1 MKRAAL
7 TLALGTGLLAAVLG
21 TAAAADQRA
30 QDPYE
35 MQSPFAIQVAGDRT
49 LVTRLPAAADAS
61 AAPALLI
68 PLPPDATTWSVN
80 LTAGGG
86 SVSGDA
92 RLPRLRGLPVA
103 VVNTA
108 GLDDGARFE
117 VVHDGDWASARDD
130 RLRSS
135 AFDAALGAGGGLP
148 ADAAGKSLA
157 PSRGTYVVITTPAY
171 AAAAAPLLDWKRAKG
186 LEVRLATTEE
196 TGATNVAVRDWLR
209 AAYASWDAP
218 PEYVLILGDVGD
230 VPAWSISQ
238 NVTDLP
244 YALMDEGDWLPDLML
259 GRMPVSS
266 LTEAQTVVNKSVAY
280 ERDPY
285 RTDEGWLTRQL
296 MVAGNYGS
304 DTPVSTVAWCGR
316 QLMSLGFQAATHVSF
331 PPLFNG
337 VFPITQAL
345 QAGASMVVYR
355 GWAYGTAGW
364 EPPHFTVTEI
374 PNVNNGA
381 MTPVVMSFVCLNG
394 DFAADAPCFGEVF
407 LRQGTPETRKGAVAF
422 IGNGEHWSHT
432 RYNDAM
438 AISFFERITD
448 PAVTDL
454 GSLMLAGK
462 LRFLA
467 FFPHEL
473 EFEATGEESVEFY
486 FHIYNL
492 LGDPELN
499 FWKGPVSEPVVV
511 HDAACPPG
519 SGRFDVTVAEQDG
532 TTPLA
537 GARVGLTQSGELVG
551 AGWTGADGVARLT
564 LAALAEGAPLTV
576 TVTAPNR
583 FAVQHE
589 VAVAQPAARL
599 ALTGLTWENP
609 VGSGNGDGVINAAEV
624 LHVYPVVT
632 NTGTATA
639 TGVTL
644 SLTVDGPAGVEHGT
658 FALPD
663 LAGGAVHACAGEEYF
678 RVGLLTTADDGA
690 LLNLFLDAAHDGAVD
705 RDGRTLVVG
714 GPALRLESLLVGGD
728 GVLRQGLENALTV
741 VLRNEGSLPFPGGQA
756 RLNLLGAGIGAVG
769 VQYADVPAIA
779 AGATVSLPTAVT
791 LVVDATVPTG
801 RAAALELVVS
811 DAAPADYQAVLPA
824 TLLVGEIDA
833 GAPSGP
839 DAHGY
844 WALDSADA
852 VDYPDL
858 APAYRWTHLDPALGG
873 AGVPVVFAVDNEVKL
888 VDLPFA
894 FTYYGQVFDGQI
906 RVSENGWISFDT
918 DDELEFYNWPL
929 PSSHGNHSMVA
940 PFWDNFDPT
949 LAGTGGVFTRHDA
962 VAGTFTIEW
971 SRLRHYQP
979 EIDDV
984 QTFQLVLRDPALH
997 PAPGGDGE
1005 MLFLYRQVLNRDTL
1019 RQYATVGW
1027 ESPAETDGVQLSY
1040 SDVYAPGAAPIG
1052 PGLAVLVTTRTPVHE
1067 PYVAELAAERSAG
1080 AVTLAWRP
1088 ADDRPVA
1095 GWLVV
1100 RDGADGEVALTP
1112 APLPATA
1119 RGFVDASAP
1128 AADATYRLVALH
1140 AYGHRSAAATATAA
1154 ATGSFAG
1161 GGLFLSPGQPNPA
1174 RGGATMAFGL
1184 PRAGTATLRVFDL
1197 AGRLVRT
1204 LVAGDRPAGPGAA
1217 AWDGRDEGGRDAP
1230 AGVYFCRL
1238 ESAAGSVT
1246 RKLVLVR

>member
-7 TLALGTGLLAAVLG
+7 TLALGIGLSAAVCG
-21 TAAAADQRA
+21 TAVAADQRA
-30 QDPYE
+30 HDPYAIQDPY
-35 MQSPFAIQVAGDRT
+35 AIRVAGDRT

-68 PLPPDATTWSVN
+68 PLPPDATTWSVR
-80 LTAGGG
+80 LTAGAG
-86 SVSGDA
+86 SVSGDG
-92 RLPRLRGLPVA
+92 RLPRLRGLPMA

-108 GLDDGARFE
+108 GLDEGASFE
-117 VVHDGDWASARDD
+117 IAHDGDWASAADD
-130 RLRSS
+130 RLRSR
-135 AFDAALGAGGGLP
+135 AFDAALGSSTGLP
-148 ADAAGKSLA
+148 QDAAGKSLA
-157 PSRGTYVVITTPAY
+157 PSHGTYVVITTPAY

-186 LEVRLATTEE
+186 LAVRLATTEE

-266 LTEAQTVVNKSVAY
+266 FAEAQTVVNKSVAY

-407 LRQGTPETRKGAVAF
+407 LRQGTPGTRKGAVAF

-467 FFPHEL
+467 YFPHEL

-499 FWKGPVSEPVVV
+499 FWKGSVSEPVVQ
-511 HDAACPPG
+511 HDAVCPPAAD
-519 SGRFDVTVAEQDG
+519 RFDVTVLEQDG
-532 TTPLA
+532 ATPLA
-537 GARVGLTQSGELVG
+537 GARVGLTQAGATVG
-551 AGWTGADGVARLT
+551 AGRTGPDGVARLALSG
-564 LAALAEGAPLTV
+564 LAAGEPLTI

-583 FAVQHE
+583 FAVRHE
-589 VAVAQPAARL
+589 VAVAQPAAHL
-599 ALTGLTWENP
+599 ALTGLAWEDAP
-609 VGSGNGDGVINAAEV
+609 GFGNGDGVINAAEV
-624 LHVYPVVT
+624 LLVRPTVT
-632 NTGTATA
+632 NTGTVTA
-639 TGVTL
+639 TGITL
-644 SLTVDGPAGVEHGT
+644 ALSVEGSADVEHAS

-663 LAGGAVHACAGEEYF
+663 LAGGAVHACTGDEYF
-678 RVGLLTTADDGA
+678 RVALLTTVDDGA
-690 LLNLFLDAAHDGAVD
+690 QLHLHIDAAHGGATD
-705 RDGRTLVVG
+705 RSTRTLTVG
-714 GPALRLESLLVGGD
+714 GPALRLAALLVGGD
-728 GVLRQGLENALTV
+728 GVLRQGRENALTPL
-741 VLRNEGSLPFPGGQA
+741 LRNAGSLPFPGGQA
-756 RLNLLGAGIGAVG
+756 RLNLLDAAVGSVG

-779 AGATVSLPTAVT
+779 PGATATLATAVT
-791 LVVDATVPTG
+791 LNVGATVPSG

-811 DAAPADYQAVLPA
+811 DDVPQDYQAVLPA
-824 TLLVGEIDA
+824 TLLVGDIDA
-833 GAPSGP
+833 GAPCGP

-852 VDYPDL
+852 VDYPAL
-858 APAYRWTHLDPALGG
+858 APVYRWTHLDPALGG
-873 AGVPVVFAVDNEVKL
+873 EGAPLVFAVDNEAKL

-929 PSSHGNHSMVA
+929 PSSHGNHSVVA

-971 SRLRHYQP
+971 SRLRHYLP

-997 PAPGGDGE
+997 SAPGGDGE
-1005 MLFLYRQVLNRDTL
+1005 LLFLYRQVHNSDTL
-1019 RQYATVGW
+1019 RQFATVGW
-1027 ESPAETDGVQLSY
+1027 ESPSETDGLQLSY

-1052 PGLAVLVTTRTPVHE
+1052 PGLAVLLTTRTPVFA
-1067 PYVAELAAERSAG
+1067 PYVAELAARREAG
-1080 AVTLAWRP
+1080 AVALAWRP
-1088 ADDRPVA
+1088 VDDRPVA

-1100 RDGADGEVALTP
+1100 RDDEGVETLLTP
-1112 APLPATA
+1112 TPLPAAA
-1119 RGFVDASAP
+1119 RSFADAP
-1128 AADATYRLVALH
+1128 APAGDAVYRLVALH

-1154 ATGSFAG
+1154 ATEEFDGSA
-1161 GGLFLSPGQPNPA
+1161 LLLSTGRPNPA
-1174 RGGATMAFGL
+1174 RGGATLAYAL
-1184 PRAGTATLRVFDL
+1184 PRAGAATLRVFDL

-1217 AWDGRDEGGRDAP
+1217 VWDGRDEGGREAP

-1238 ESAAGSVT
+1238 EGAGGSVT
-1246 RKLVLVR
+1246 RKLLLVR

>member
-7 TLALGTGLLAAVLG
+7 TLALGIGLTAAVFG

-30 QDPYE
+30 HD
-35 MQSPFAIQVAGDRT
+35 SFAVQVAGDRT
-49 LVTRLPAAADAS
+49 LVTKLPAAADAS
-61 AAPALLI
+61 AAPAVLI
-68 PLPPDATTWSVN
+68 ALPPDATTWSVS

-86 SVSGDA
+86 SVSGDG
-92 RLPRLRGLPVA
+92 RLPRLRGLPMA

-117 VVHDGDWASARDD
+117 IVHDGDWSSAADG
-130 RLRSS
+130 RLRSR
-135 AFDAALGAGGGLP
+135 AFDAALGSSFGLP
-148 ADAAGKSLA
+148 ASAAAGT
-157 PSRGTYVVITTPAY
+157 RGTYVVITTPEY
-171 AAAAAPLLDWKRAKG
+171 APAAAPLLAWKRAKG

-196 TGATNVAVRDWLR
+196 TGVTNVAVRDWLR
-209 AAYASWDAP
+209 AAYAAWDAP
-218 PEYVLILGDVGD
+218 PEYVLILGDVD
-230 VPAWSISQ
+230 VVPAWSISQ

-244 YALMDEGDWLPDLML
+244 YAQMDEDDWLPDLML
-259 GRMPVSS
+259 GRMPVAS

-304 DTPVSTVAWCGR
+304 DTPVSTVSWCGR

-345 QAGASMVVYR
+345 QAGVSMVVYR

-462 LRFLA
+462 LRFLSY
-467 FFPHEL
+467 FPHEL

-499 FWKGPVSEPVVV
+499 FWKGPVSEPVVG
-511 HDAACPPG
+511 HDANCPPG
-519 SGRFDVTVAEQDG
+519 ADRFDVTVLESDG

-537 GARVGLTQSGELVG
+537 GARVGLTQDGEPVG
-551 AGWTGADGVARLT
+551 AGRTGPDGVARISLDDLVAGT
-564 LAALAEGAPLTV
+564 PLTV

-583 FAVQHE
+583 FAVQSD
-589 VAVAQPAARL
+589 VAVASPAAHL
-599 ALTGLTWENP
+599 AVTGLTWENP
-609 VGSGNGDGVINAAEV
+609 VGYGNDDAVVNAAEV
-624 LHVYPVVT
+624 LHVFPVVT
-632 NTGTATA
+632 NTGTTTA

-644 SLTVDGPAGVEHGT
+644 SLSVAGPAGVEHAS

-663 LAGGAVHACAGEEYF
+663 LPGGAVHACTGDEYF
-678 RVGLLTTADDGA
+678 RLGLLTTADDGA
-690 LLNLFLDAAHDGAVD
+690 LLRLFLDAAHDGAVD
-705 RDGRTLVVG
+705 RAERTLTVG
-714 GPALRLESLLVGGD
+714 GPSVRLAGLLVGGD
-728 GVLRQGLENALTV
+728 GALRQGQSNALTP
-741 VLRNEGSLPFPGGQA
+741 VLHNAGSLPFPGGQA
-756 RLNLLGAGIGAVG
+756 RLNLLSAGIGAVG
-769 VQYADVPAIA
+769 VQFADVPAIA
-779 AGATVSLPTAVT
+779 PGASVTLATAVSLEVG
-791 LVVDATVPTG
+791 ATVPTG
-801 RAAALELVVS
+801 SAAVLELVVS
-811 DAAPADYQAVLPA
+811 DAAPADYQSVLPA

-833 GAPSGP
+833 GAPCGP

-844 WALDSADA
+844 RALDSADA
-852 VDYPDL
+852 VDYPGL
-858 APAYRWTHLDPALGG
+858 APVYRWTHLDPALGG
-873 AGVPVVFAVDNEVKL
+873 AGVPVTFAVDNEVKL

-894 FTYYGQVFDGQI
+894 FSYYGQVFDGQI

-929 PSSHGNHSMVA
+929 PSSHGNHSVVA

-962 VAGTFTIEW
+962 ASGTFTIEW
-971 SRLRHYQP
+971 SRMRHYQP

-1005 MLFLYRQVLNRDTL
+1005 LLFLYRQVHNRDTL
-1019 RQYATVGW
+1019 RQFATVGW
-1027 ESPAETDGVQLSY
+1027 ESPSETDGLQLSY

-1052 PGLAVLVTTRTPVHE
+1052 PGLAVLLTTRTPVYS
-1067 PYVAELAAERSAG
+1067 PYTAEFVAERSAG
-1080 AVTLAWRP
+1080 AVTLSWLPR
-1088 ADDRPVA
+1088 DGRPVT
-1095 GWLVV
+1095 GWLVM
-1100 RDGADGEVALTP
+1100 RDGADGAVALTP

-1119 RGFVDASAP
+1119 RGFTDGLAPAGDAS
-1128 AADATYRLVALH
+1128 YRLVALH
-1140 AYGHRSAAATATAA
+1140 AYGHRSAAASATVTAA
-1154 ATGSFAG
+1154 AVVDG

-1174 RGGATMAFGL
+1174 RGGATLAFGL
-1184 PRAGTATLRVFDL
+1184 PRDGAATLRVFDL

-1238 ESAAGSVT
+1238 ESAGGSVT
-1246 RKLVLVR
+1246 RKLLLVR